1 MSSIITGAI
10 SICLYLVSTG
20 FILKELK
27 QKKISHTTM
36 YLAWLAVLSHLSYS
50 GLLFTLNNGFNFSF
64 FHTTSFISSLI
75 ALLLL
80 LTSLSKPVEKLGL
93 AIFPFAAIMLSLDL
107 AFSDNTQ
114 PQQLY
119 SWQMNIHILTSII
132 AFSLLNIAALQA
144 ILLAMQDKQLKNHQT
159 SNILHS
165 FPPLQTMET
174 LLFQMIGAGVGFL
187 TLSLISGFVFIE
199 DLFAQHL
206 VHKTTLSIF
215 AWLIFSG
222 LLFGRTYYG
231 WRGKTAMQWTL
242 VGFVSLA
249 LAYLGSK
256 FVLELIL
263 KTS

>member
-1 MSSIITGAI
+1 MSSIISGAI
-10 SICLYLVSTG
+10 SICLYLITTG
-20 FILKELK
+20 YIFKELQQNK
-27 QKKISHTTM
+27 TSLATTI
-36 YLAWLAVLSHLSYS
+36 LAWLAVLSHMSYNA
-50 GLLFTLNNGFNFSF
+50 LLFTINNGFNFSF
-64 FHTTSFISSLI
+64 FHTTSFISSLV
-75 ALLLL
+75 AQLLL
-80 LTSLSKPVEKLGL
+80 LTSLSKPVEKLGIV
-93 AIFPFAAIMLSLDL
+93 IFPFAAIMLGLDL

-119 SWQMNIHILTSII
+119 NWQMNIHILTSII

-165 FPPLQTMET
+165 LPPLQTMET
-174 LLFQMIGAGVGFL
+174 LLFQMIGTGVGFL

-206 VHKTTLSIF
+206 VHKTILSIF